1 MTNIFNRMWLG
12 LGALLMMP
20 TSLFAAEEGAASS
33 GGLGILG
40 APAVGLAIALAVIAA
55 ATAQGRIAAA
65 YMEGASRNPGADKV
79 MRTPLILSLIF
90 VETLVLFTVLIVLML
105 VGKL

>member
-1 MTNIFNRMWLG
+1 MRNIINQFWLLVIG
-12 LGALLMMP
+12 VAMP
-20 TSLFAAEEGAASS
+20 WTSLFAAEEAGG
-33 GGLGILG
+33 GGLGPYGSLSIGLG
-40 APAVGLAIALAVIAA
+40 IALAVMAA
-55 ATAQGRIAAA
+55 ATAQGRIGAA

-105 VGKL
+105 IGKL